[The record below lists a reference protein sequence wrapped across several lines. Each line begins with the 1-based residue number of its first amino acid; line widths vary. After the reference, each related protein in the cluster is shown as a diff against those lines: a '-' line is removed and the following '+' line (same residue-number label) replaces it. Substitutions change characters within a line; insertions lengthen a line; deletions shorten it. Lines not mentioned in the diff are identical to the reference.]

1 MKRPLALTAV
11 LLTILI
17 STGLRA
23 ATNAHTAFTGGVGA
37 TNPCNGEGIGASAS
51 ATEGTAAARSPLPR

>member
-11 LLTILI
+11 LLTISM

-23 ATNAHTAFTGGVGA
+23 ATNAHTAFTGF
-37 TNPCNGEGIGASAS
+37 
-51 ATEGTAAARSPLPR
+51 